1 MDSVK
6 KSIFYES
13 LAIVFSGLLLAYP
26 VSIAV
31 IYLCIDVFEQSS
43 FIASTV
49 NTAVLTV
56 VAIIRVF
63 FIRLYNEN
71 KKQ

>member
-1 MDSVK
+1 
-6 KSIFYES
+6 
-13 LAIVFSGLLLAYP
+13 
-26 VSIAV
+26 
-31 IYLCIDVFEQSS
+31 VFEQSS
-43 FIASTV
+43 FVASTV

-71 KKQ
+71 KKR